1 MCYPVSR
8 GSTPDIT
15 LDDSSGWKPGERMP
29 LDVFIWTVIAPRQ
42 RDIARK
48 FIEGTPPEVVNAIV
62 AYTDRRWHLYCLLAR
77 CPEAL
82 ELAKSQPALVYALAS
97 CWVYHRPTPTQPMR
111 AVRALIKK
119 GIPHMWA
126 WLGFPSNERAVE
138 MHSWL
143 QPRGLTMKRLLDY
156 RTTVQS
162 QNMQD
167 FLFDLGPLEWEH
179 LEFAI
184 TPWMSR
190 MTTASLLRNLHVPG
204 KWDLGWAQIVKD
216 AMRDIRVLEKQYA
229 IPTVPRF
236 ITPQEVVAFKERC
249 EFMNKMGMLK
259 ERE

>member
-1 MCYPVSR
+1 
-8 GSTPDIT
+8 
-15 LDDSSGWKPGERMP
+15 
-29 LDVFIWTVIAPRQ
+29 
-42 RDIARK
+42 
-48 FIEGTPPEVVNAIV
+48 
-62 AYTDRRWHLYCLLAR
+62 
-77 CPEAL
+77 
-82 ELAKSQPALVYALAS
+82 
-97 CWVYHRPTPTQPMR
+97 
-111 AVRALIKK
+111 
-119 GIPHMWA
+119 
-126 WLGFPSNERAVE
+126 
-138 MHSWL
+138 
-143 QPRGLTMKRLLDY
+143 MKRLLDY